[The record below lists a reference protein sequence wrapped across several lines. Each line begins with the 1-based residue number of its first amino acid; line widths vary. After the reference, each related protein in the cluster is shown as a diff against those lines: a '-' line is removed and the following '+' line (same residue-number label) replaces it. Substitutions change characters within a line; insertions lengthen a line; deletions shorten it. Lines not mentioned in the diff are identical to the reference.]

1 LATDQAYTEK
11 INREFSAQT
20 YFSCFTFMKEH
31 LDFERSTDLGK
42 WFVKGKFF
50 SASNC
55 TCARTNTLQPR
66 SVTSVTAFANTFAM
80 ERPLTI
86 GKR

>member
-20 YFSCFTFMKEH
+20 YFSCFTFIKEH
-31 LDFERSTDLGK
+31 LDFERSTDL
-42 WFVKGKFF
+42 GKFF

-66 SVTSVTAFANTFAM
+66 SARSVTAFANTFAM